1 MVGLELDKAFS
12 GKVMLSS
19 FTSRFTRRK
28 QLDAT
33 SSSESSLAR
42 CLSTLDLT
50 LLGIGSTLGVGV
62 YVLAGG
68 VARDTAGPSV
78 VLSFLIAG
86 LASALSGLC
95 YAEFGARV
103 PRAGS
108 AYVYSYVTVGELPA
122 FIIGWNL
129 ILEYVI
135 GTASVARGYSGYL
148 DTLLNDSMKKA
159 FRAAMPINEPF
170 LAEYPDWTAFVI
182 TIVLAVILSVGV
194 KESTRFNNMFTIL
207 NLCVVIFVVFTGMT
221 QADIANWE
229 LPTYNNSTDDN
240 IKVKGEGGFFPYGFS
255 GTLSGAATC
264 FYGFVGFDAI
274 ATTGEET
281 KNPQKSIPIAIIVS
295 LSFVALAYTGISST
309 LTLMLPY
316 YLQDSA
322 APLPFAFHYAGLSW
336 AGWVVSI
343 GALFGLSTS
352 LLGAMFPLPR
362 VLYAM
367 ASDGI
372 IPRTLAK
379 VHHFFQT
386 PLRATLFS
394 GLLAALMALVFDL
407 SQLVDMMSIG
417 TLLAYTMVG
426 VCVLLLRYRDT
437 SSQSASFCSYKPLAT
452 NDLNDSEEEL
462 FPCNSNNSNNFVF
475 TKKEYLRQCFN
486 IDKVISP
493 TPLSSHVAQHSAIMF
508 TILCIPFSIMA
519 IHGNH
524 KIMLVL
530 MAIKMIISLIIVA
543 KQPQDPSPLPFA
555 VPLVPWLPAA
565 SVLINIFLT
574 LKLSWQT
581 WVRFSVWMTLGF
593 LVYGLYG
600 WRNSSEEYR
609 MKGQVPPDQNQNT
622 NDLKLGK
629 FDQNKNDMDDI

>member
-1 MVGLELDKAFS
+1 
-12 GKVMLSS
+12 
-19 FTSRFTRRK
+19 
-28 QLDAT
+28 
-33 SSSESSLAR
+33 
-42 CLSTLDLT
+42 
-50 LLGIGSTLGVGV
+50 V

-86 LASALSGLC
+86 VASAFSGLC

-108 AYVYSYVTVGELPA
+108 AYVYSYVTVGELAA
-122 FIIGWNL
+122 FVIGWNL

-148 DTLLNDSMKKA
+148 DSLLNNSMKEA

-170 LAEYPDWTAFVI
+170 LAEYPDWTAFAI
-182 TIVLAVILSVGV
+182 TLVLAVLLSVGV
-194 KESTRFNNMFTIL
+194 RESTRFNNIFTIL
-207 NLCVVIFVVFTGMT
+207 NLSIVIFVVLAGMS
-221 QADIANWE
+221 QADVANWSIPSPANE
-229 LPTYNNSTDDN
+229 TIIGEKD
-240 IKVKGEGGFFPYGFS
+240 KGTGGFFPYGFS

-281 KNPQKSIPIAIIVS
+281 KNPQKSIPIAILVS
-295 LSFVALAYTGISST
+295 LSFVSLAYTGISST

-322 APLPFAFHYAGLSW
+322 APLPFAFHHAAMPW
-336 AGWVVSI
+336 AGWIVSI

-367 ASDGI
+367 ASDGV
-372 IPRTLAK
+372 IPRALAK
-379 VHHFFQT
+379 VHPTFQT
-386 PLRATLFS
+386 PLAATLFS
-394 GLLAALMALVFDL
+394 GLLAAFMALVFDL
-407 SQLVDMMSIG
+407 TQLVDMMSIG

-426 VCVLLLRYRDT
+426 VCVLLLRYRDS
-437 SSQSASFCSYKPLAT
+437 SSQSSNFCSYKPLAT

-462 FPCNSNNSNNFVF
+462 FPCNSSNTFVF
-475 TKKEYLRQCFN
+475 SRKEYLRQLFN
-486 IDKVISP
+486 LDRVISP
-493 TPLSSHVAQHSAIMF
+493 TPLSSHVAQHSAIMY
-508 TILCIPFSIMA
+508 TILCIPFSILA
-519 IHGNH
+519 IHGSSFHH
-524 KIMLVL
+524 KFMLFFMMLKMIFSLLVL
-530 MAIKMIISLIIVA
+530 A
-543 KQPQDPSPLPFA
+543 KQPQDPSPLPFS

-581 WVRFSVWMTLGF
+581 WVRFSVWMLMGF
-593 LVYGLYG
+593 MVYGGYG

-609 MKGQVPPDQNQNT
+609 MKGQVPPNENT
-622 NDLKLGK
+622 TDLKLGK
-629 FDQNKNDMDDI
+629 FDQNKNENDLDDIE

>member
-1 MVGLELDKAFS
+1 
-12 GKVMLSS
+12 MLSS
-19 FTSRFTRRK
+19 LTSRLKRRK

-33 SSSESSLAR
+33 STSESSLSR

-86 LASALSGLC
+86 LTSALSGLC

-148 DTLLNDSMKKA
+148 DTLLNDRMKKA

-170 LAEYPDWTAFVI
+170 LAEYPDWTAFAI
-182 TIVLAVILSVGV
+182 TLVLAVILSVGV

-207 NLCVVIFVVFTGMT
+207 NLCVVIFVVLAGMS

-229 LPTYNNSTDDN
+229 ISTANNSTQDEHDDMTY
-240 IKVKGEGGFFPYGFS
+240 IKDTGAGVGGFFPYGFS

-322 APLPFAFHYAGLSW
+322 APLPFAFHHAGLSW

-417 TLLAYTMVG
+417 TLLAYTMVS

-437 SSQSASFCSYKPLAT
+437 SSQSATFCSYTPLST
-452 NDLNDSEEEL
+452 KDLNDSEEEL
-462 FPCNSNNSNNFVF
+462 FPCNSNTSNNIVF

-486 IDKVISP
+486 LDKVISP

-524 KIMLVL
+524 KIMLIL
-530 MAIKMIISLIIVA
+530 MTIKMIISLIIVS

-581 WVRFSVWMTLGF
+581 WVRFSVWMFVGF

-609 MKGQVPPDQNQNT
+609 MKGLAPPDQNQIT
-622 NDLKLGK
+622 EDLKLGK

>member
-1 MVGLELDKAFS
+1 
-12 GKVMLSS
+12 MLSS
-19 FTSRFTRRK
+19 LTSRFYRRK
-28 QLDAT
+28 QLDTASA
-33 SSSESSLAR
+33 SSSSLSR

-108 AYVYSYVTVGELPA
+108 AYVYSYVTTGELAA

-148 DTLLNDSMKKA
+148 DSLLNNSMKDA
-159 FRAAMPINEPF
+159 FRAAMPIDEPF
-170 LAEYPDWTAFVI
+170 LASYPDWTAFTI
-182 TIVLAVILSVGV
+182 TLVLAVVLSVGV
-194 KESTRFNNMFTIL
+194 KESTRFNNIFTIL
-207 NLCVVIFVVFTGMT
+207 NLSIVIFVVLAGMT
-221 QADIANWE
+221 CADSSNWN
-229 LPTYNNSTDDN
+229 LVVSQNSTA
-240 IKVKGEGGFFPYGFS
+240 GQGGFFPYGFS

-281 KNPQKSIPIAIIVS
+281 KNPQKSIPIAILVS
-295 LSFVALAYTGISST
+295 LSFVCLAYTGISST

-322 APLPFAFHYAGLSW
+322 APLPFAFHQAAMPW
-336 AGWVVSI
+336 AAWIVSI

-367 ASDGI
+367 ASDGV
-372 IPRTLAK
+372 IPRVLAK
-379 VHHFFQT
+379 VHPTFQT
-386 PLRATLFS
+386 PLTATLFS
-394 GLLAALMALVFDL
+394 GFMAAIMALLFDL

-426 VCVLLLRYRDT
+426 VCVLLLRYRDS
-437 SSQSASFCSYKPLAT
+437 SSQSSNFCSYKPLAT

-462 FPCNSNNSNNFVF
+462 FPCNSSNTFVF
-475 TKKEYLRQCFN
+475 SRKEYLRQCLN
-486 IDKVISP
+486 LDRVISP
-493 TPLSSHVAQHSAIMF
+493 TPLSSHVAQHSTIMF
-508 TILCIPFSIMA
+508 TILCIPFSILVN
-519 IHGNH
+519 HGSSFH
-524 KIMLVL
+524 HHLMLFFMVL
-530 MAIKMIISLIIVA
+530 KMITSLIILA
-543 KQPQDPSPLPFA
+543 RQPQDPSALPFS

-565 SVLINIFLT
+565 SVMINLFLT

-581 WVRFSVWMTLGF
+581 WIRFSVWMLMGF
-593 LVYGLYG
+593 LVYGCYG

-609 MKGQVPPDQNQNT
+609 MKGQVPPNEEKNE
-622 NDLKLGK
+622 LKLNN
-629 FDQNKNDMDDI
+629 FDQCKNGVDFEDF

>member
-1 MVGLELDKAFS
+1 
-12 GKVMLSS
+12 
-19 FTSRFTRRK
+19 
-28 QLDAT
+28 
-33 SSSESSLAR
+33 
-42 CLSTLDLT
+42 
-50 LLGIGSTLGVGV
+50 V

-86 LASALSGLC
+86 VASAFSGLC

-108 AYVYSYVTVGELPA
+108 AYVYSYVTVGELAA
-122 FIIGWNL
+122 FVIGWNL

-148 DTLLNDSMKKA
+148 DSLLNNSMKEA

-170 LAEYPDWTAFVI
+170 LAEYPDWTAFAI
-182 TIVLAVILSVGV
+182 TLVLAVLLSVGV
-194 KESTRFNNMFTIL
+194 RESTRFNNIFTIL
-207 NLCVVIFVVFTGMT
+207 NLSIVIFVVLAGMS
-221 QADIANWE
+221 QADVANWSITAPANTTIVGE
-229 LPTYNNSTDDN
+229 KT
-240 IKVKGEGGFFPYGFS
+240 KGTGGFFPYGFS

-281 KNPQKSIPIAIIVS
+281 KNPQKSIPIAILVS
-295 LSFVALAYTGISST
+295 LSFVSLAYTGISST

-322 APLPFAFHYAGLSW
+322 APLPFAFHHAAMPW
-336 AGWVVSI
+336 AGWIVSI

-367 ASDGI
+367 ASDGV
-372 IPRTLAK
+372 IPRALAK
-379 VHHFFQT
+379 VHPTFQT
-386 PLRATLFS
+386 PLAATLFS
-394 GLLAALMALVFDL
+394 GLLAAFMALVFDL
-407 SQLVDMMSIG
+407 TQLVDMMSIG

-426 VCVLLLRYRDT
+426 VCVLLLRYRDS
-437 SSQSASFCSYKPLAT
+437 SSQSSNFCSYKPLAT

-462 FPCNSNNSNNFVF
+462 FPCNSSNTFVF
-475 TKKEYLRQCFN
+475 TRKEYLRQLLN
-486 IDKVISP
+486 LDRVISP
-493 TPLSSHVAQHSAIMF
+493 TPLSSHVAQHSAIMY
-508 TILCIPFSIMA
+508 TILCIPFSILV
-519 IHGNH
+519 IHGSSWHH
-524 KIMLVL
+524 KLSLFFVML
-530 MAIKMIISLIIVA
+530 KMISSLVILA
-543 KQPQDPSPLPFA
+543 KQPQDPSPLPFS

-581 WVRFSVWMTLGF
+581 WVRFSVWMLMGF
-593 LVYGLYG
+593 MVYGGYG

-609 MKGQVPPDQNQNT
+609 MKGQVPPNEDT

-629 FDQNKNDMDDI
+629 FDQNKNENDLDDIE